1 VVLQEEWYRI
11 AVSMFLHGGLMHLGF
26 DMVALVAMGQAIE
39 GYFSGFDYL
48 GIYFISGIVGAH

>member
-11 AVSMFLHGGLMHLGF
+11 AVSMFLHGGLMYLGF
-26 DMVALVAMGQAIE
+26 NMVALVAMGQAIE
-39 GYFSGFDYL
+39 SYFRGFDYL